1 MTVTQ
6 PSTNQPVTNKNK
18 WIWIALGATV
28 LFCCGA
34 VLVAGLVF
42 WQAGKKLQEGM
53 KTDPEA
59 VAEAAHQI
67 VDYDLPEGYQEQM
80 AMEIMFYSFVII
92 APQNSSGVSNGPIFM
107 LAQFQSGMVNQ
118 EQMEQQLRQSF
129 EQQGGNRGLNMELVK
144 VEEKTIRGEETQVAT
159 YEGTDDNG
167 NVLRQLI
174 TSFSG
179 KDGTAMLM
187 IMGPAELWDQELVD
201 AFIESIR

>member
-6 PSTNQPVTNKNK
+6 PSTNKNK
-18 WIWIALGATV
+18 WIWIGLGAAV

-59 VAEAAHQI
+59 AAEAAHQI
-67 VDYDLPEGYQEQM
+67 ADYDLPEGYQEQV
-80 AMEIMFYSFVII
+80 AMDIMFYSFVMIGPK
-92 APQNSSGVSNGPIFM
+92 APSGSVNGPVFM
-107 LAQFQSGMVNQ
+107 LAQFQAGVNQ
-118 EQMEQQLRQSF
+118 EQMEEQLRQSL
-129 EQQGGNRGLNMELVK
+129 EQQAGNRGLNMSLVS

-159 YEGTDDNG
+159 YEGSDENG
-167 NVLRQLI
+167 FVMRQVI
-174 TSFSG
+174 TSFPG

-187 IMGPAELWDQELVD
+187 IMGPAELWDQDMVD

>member
-6 PSTNQPVTNKNK
+6 PSTNKNK
-18 WIWIALGATV
+18 WIWIGLGAAV

-59 VAEAAHQI
+59 AAEAAHQI
-67 VDYDLPEGYQEQM
+67 ADYDLPEGYQEQV
-80 AMEIMFYSFVII
+80 AMDIMFYSFVMIGPK
-92 APQNSSGVSNGPIFM
+92 APSGSVNGPVFM
-107 LAQFQSGMVNQ
+107 LAQFQAGVNQ
-118 EQMEQQLRQSF
+118 EQMEEQLRQSL
-129 EQQGGNRGLNMELVK
+129 EQQAGNRGLNMSLVS

-159 YEGTDDNG
+159 YEGSDENG
-167 NVLRQLI
+167 FVMRQVI
-174 TSFSG
+174 TSFPG
-179 KDGTAMLM
+179 KEGTAMLM
-187 IMGPAELWDQELVD
+187 IMGPAELWDQDMVD